1 MKYIHFILIVF
12 FIVFLVSCSS
22 DEQCRKD
29 RYVKMSLSI
38 YHLEYNQT
46 TGQTTKTSLSVDSI
60 TVRGLTSEGL
70 NVDSI
75 LYNNQKKINKLEF
88 PLNKFVP
95 ESKFV
100 VTFNNTRDTI
110 TILHQNINEFLSL
123 ECGCLKVH
131 SIDTVLTTN
140 HYVDSVKIINHNV
153 NTISTEH
160 LQIYN

>member
-1 MKYIHFILIVF
+1 
-12 FIVFLVSCSS
+12 
-22 DEQCRKD
+22 
-29 RYVKMSLSI
+29 MSISI

-46 TGQTTKTSLSVDSI
+46 TSQTTKTSLSIDSI
-60 TVRGLTSEGL
+60 SVRGLTSEGL

-100 VTFNNTRDTI
+100 VTFNNTKDTI

>member
-1 MKYIHFILIVF
+1 MKYFYFILTFF
-12 FIVFLVSCSS
+12 FIGLIVSCSS

-29 RYVKMSLSI
+29 RYVKMSISI

-46 TGQTTKTSLSVDSI
+46 TSQTTKTSLSIDSI
-60 TVRGLTSEGL
+60 SVRGLTSEGL

-75 LYNNQKKINKLEF
+75 LYNNQKKIYKLEF

-100 VTFNNTRDTI
+100 VTFNNTKDTI